1 MQYNPL
7 GKTDLR
13 VSRLCLG
20 CMTFGEPDRGNHAW
34 TLPEES
40 SRPIIKRA
48 LEGGINFFDTANS
61 YSDGSSEEIVGRA
74 LRDFA
79 RREDVVVAT
88 KVFHRVGDLPEGL
101 SRAQI
106 LRSIDDSLRRLG
118 MDYVDIL
125 QIHRWDYNTPIE
137 ETLEA
142 LNDVVKAGK
151 ARYIGASSMHSSQFA
166 QALELQKQHG
176 WAQFV
181 SMQDHYNLIYRE
193 EEREMLPLC
202 YQEGVAV
209 IPWSPLARGRL
220 TRPWGETTAR
230 LVSDEVGK
238 NLYKESDENDAQIAE
253 RLTGVSEEL
262 GATRAQVALAWLLSK
277 PGIKRALEGGINF
290 FDTAN
295 SYSDGSSEEIVGRAL
310 RDFARRE
317 DVVVATKVFHRVGDL
332 PEGLSRAQI
341 LRSIDDSLRRLG
353 MDYVDILQIHR
364 WDYNTPIE
372 ETLEALNDVVKA
384 GKARYIGAS
393 SMHSSQFAQALE
405 LQKQHGW
412 AQFVSM
418 QDHYNLIYREEEREM
433 LPLCYQE
440 GVAVIPW
447 SPLARG
453 RLTRPWGETT
463 ARLVSDEVGKNLYKE
478 SDENDAQIAERLTGV
493 SEELG
498 ATRAQ
503 VALAWL
509 LSKPGIA
516 APIIGTS
523 REEQLD
529 ELLNAVDI
537 TLKPEQIAELETPY
551 KPHPVVGFK

>member
-1 MQYNPL
+1 MQYNTL

-61 YSDGSSEEIVGRA
+61 YSAGSSEEIVGRA

-79 RREDVVVAT
+79 RREEVVVAT

-101 SRAQI
+101 SRTQI
-106 LRSIDDSLRRLG
+106 LRSIDDSLKRLG

-151 ARYIGASSMHSSQFA
+151 ARYIGASSMHAAQFA
-166 QALELQKQHG
+166 QALALQKQHG

-202 YQEGVAV
+202 YHEGIAV

-230 LVSDEVGK
+230 SVSDEFGK
-238 NLYKESDENDAQIAE
+238 TLYSESDENDARIAE
-253 RLTGVSEEL
+253 RLTGVSE
-262 GATRAQVALAWLLSK
+262 
-277 PGIKRALEGGINF
+277 
-290 FDTAN
+290 D
-295 SYSDGSSEEIVGRAL
+295 
-310 RDFARRE
+310 
-317 DVVVATKVFHRVGDL
+317 
-332 PEGLSRAQI
+332 
-341 LRSIDDSLRRLG
+341 
-353 MDYVDILQIHR
+353 
-364 WDYNTPIE
+364 
-372 ETLEALNDVVKA
+372 
-384 GKARYIGAS
+384 
-393 SMHSSQFAQALE
+393 
-405 LQKQHGW
+405 
-412 AQFVSM
+412 
-418 QDHYNLIYREEEREM
+418 
-433 LPLCYQE
+433 
-440 GVAVIPW
+440 
-447 SPLARG
+447 
-453 RLTRPWGETT
+453 
-463 ARLVSDEVGKNLYKE
+463 
-478 SDENDAQIAERLTGV
+478 
-493 SEELG
+493 LG

-529 ELLNAVDI
+529 ELLGAVDL

-551 KPHPVVGFK
+551 KQHPVVGFK